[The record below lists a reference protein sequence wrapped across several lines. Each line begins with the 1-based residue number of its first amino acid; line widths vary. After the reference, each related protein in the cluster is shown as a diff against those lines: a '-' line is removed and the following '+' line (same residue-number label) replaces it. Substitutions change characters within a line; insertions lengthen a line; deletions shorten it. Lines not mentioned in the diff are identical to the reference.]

1 MGPLAA
7 SSFPA
12 LTPPATGL
20 PALPPRAEAAPAPPD
35 GRPGTRPCPPTAHTS
50 SRTPEPRRAR
60 RGRGPDR
67 PRSASFPQTELPRA
81 GEAGSLRAGAWR
93 RGRGRKLGV
102 TLPETPDGAP
112 AWERG
117 RRVRRD
123 SGCPSCSCR
132 PCDPGQSAPLGQG
145 EGRCLWRPPA
155 ACTEREGLPL
165 STLPQRRPPTT
176 PPPRAPPGPAQ
187 PGFSIRPG
195 SARQLSGDRAD
206 LREQGVSISR
216 RSDKRA
222 GPSLRAP
229 RGRSPAP
236 ATPRQTRS
244 RWEQR

>member
-1 MGPLAA
+1 MAAQGPGLA
-7 SSFPA
+7 
-12 LTPPATGL
+12 PPPRT
-20 PALPPRAEAAPAPPD
+20 LPPGPQSPVGRVGGGDPTAPAPPASH
-35 GRPGTRPCPPTAHTS
+35 RLSC
-50 SRTPEPRRAR
+50 PEPGRQEVSEP
-60 RGRGPDR
+60 GRG
-67 PRSASFPQTELPRA
+67 
-81 GEAGSLRAGAWR
+81 GG
-93 RGRGRKLGV
+93 GRGRKLGV

-123 SGCPSCSCR
+123 SGCPSSSCR
-132 PCDPGQSAPLGQG
+132 PCDPGRSAPLGQG

-155 ACTEREGLPL
+155 ACTGREGLPL